1 MNQQNYTEKH
11 SNIFDTID
19 RLINMHVVRLGFK
32 NCYIHRMKNKNK
44 NKKKISLGDLFEV
57 GLDKDKV
64 S

>member
-1 MNQQNYTEKH
+1 
-11 SNIFDTID
+11 
-19 RLINMHVVRLGFK
+19 MHVVRLGFK